1 MARDTG
7 GNVAV
12 DYVWGNVPMQPD
24 DDRGAN
30 PLDASLGYHIMATTA
45 YNGFPAHTP
54 VDPYLD
60 TIANVVIPNV
70 VGDSEA
76 DATTALTTA
85 GLVKGTVTDADNAAG
100 ATAEN
105 DGTIKSQS
113 PAAGTKVNTGSTV
126 TLVKYAYTA

>member
-12 DYVWGNVPMQPD
+12 DYVWGNIPMQPD

-30 PLDASLGYHIMATTA
+30 PLNADLGYHVMATTS

-54 VDPYLD
+54 VAPYLD

-76 DATTALTTA
+76 DATTALTAA
-85 GLVKGTVTDADNAAG
+85 GLVKGTVTDADNDAG

-126 TLVKYAYTA
+126 TLVKYAHTA